1 MAFNLANARPAEEV
15 ESTPRFNLANAKPA
29 GTPAEIHGVSTK
41 PHEPSLPERA
51 LRYMGE
57 WGQGMRDAFSAPG
70 DTPAIPGTEFATT
83 APLGIA
89 DAALSAASS
98 VPATLLGLKETADAR
113 MAGDSTTQYRDRVAA
128 NSRAPKTNTGAAIL
142 GAAGAVAKPVVDV
155 LEGAGGLL
163 GRGAGALG
171 ASEQTQRDIAQ
182 IVPDVASTALDAWG
196 VGAAAKGAK
205 FGVRTAA
212 DAAIPS
218 RAAPAPNNPRPYG
231 ANVEQARRLDYRVM
245 PSQVDAEA
253 QKIAPLGETN
263 VSPPG
268 TLRQTFAGPTL
279 KDRFTID
286 NQKRTDQY
294 AAKELGISEIT
305 EQGLEL
311 AKYKHNAVYN
321 ELTRVVPVIRRDAG
335 LEQAADLLGGARRD
349 NPLLKQTPEV
359 ERIRERLLSADVM
372 TTQQVLDAIRELRK
386 DARTSFQKVGDV
398 EAEQSAIAYRQ
409 AADALEDTIER
420 QAPPGMVERLRDART
435 ALAKIHNVQDAF
447 DGVHVDAQLLAKLGD
462 KFPLSGYL
470 AEIAQIARAFP
481 DTMRSATGL
490 TIKEPSNQSLL
501 MSLNLAGRRALGREQ
516 IPTLMGDQFQSR
528 YGAAD
533 PNYTPEGFGP
543 RQWDSDPSVGP
554 PVPPPT
560 PTAGPPS
567 LSGDMLDIAPEPT
580 GDIPYTPV
588 NPPPNP
594 PAGMGLVEDAPPPF
608 PAPNRPSGATALPG
622 PLDENLGGLGI
633 PAGGALPFAE
643 TPGAPPAVS
652 VTPQSMRVA
661 NTISDEMELVPDPVA
676 NPDVLPPTPDM
687 NPGGLELQ
695 QPVAPGSDVIDLDPN
710 TIDPDSIASLLE
722 LAQQNGGL
730 DFPAGDLQLGGRGR
744 TLNPDRRNLPRAGGR
759 GTTADEL
766 SLADEMDVT
775 PQEPLAL
782 PAPDLRATESGM
794 VGTPDQFD
802 EMGLGTPGARAAAGR
817 EPIEGELLPPDAPG
831 PQGERPIS
839 DELGLEDAPPRE
851 VAPDI
856 AGGAPEYTPPP
867 NALVIKN
874 EGRSIVLEPVG
885 DRLVIRHTA
894 VDADKQGK
902 GFGQQN
908 IVDAVYAAI
917 KRRKLLDSDVSFTR
931 SAWRA
936 WKVALAKG
944 LVDADDIPYDAI
956 DAAMEAGGGVA
967 RNPTGESWIKDIRLG
982 PAG

>member
-15 ESTPRFNLANAKPA
+15 ASTPRFNLANAKPA
-29 GTPAEIHGVSTK
+29 GTPAEIHGISTK
-41 PHEPSLPERA
+41 PHEPGLGERA

-57 WGQGMRDAFSAPG
+57 WGNAMREPLERPAGGPTGIPLVDGAAGVADFATSMAADAVG
-70 DTPAIPGTEFATT
+70 AIPRIASNVFAGAHGAPYDATRFTRQPTT
-83 APLGIA
+83 PVGQ
-89 DAALSAASS
+89 ALQES
-98 VPATLLGLKETADAR
+98 VGGVFKPV
-113 MAGDSTTQYRDRVAA
+113 GDV
-128 NSRAPKTNTGAAIL
+128 L
-142 GAAGAVAKPVVDV
+142 GAAGIDPNATAAAMDI
-155 LEGAGGLL
+155 GG
-163 GRGAGALG
+163 
-171 ASEQTQRDIAQ
+171 
-182 IVPDVASTALDAWG
+182 TALDLVGLG
-196 VGAAAKGAK
+196 VAGKGVKLGAREAATRAAGDAITPEA
-205 FGVRTAA
+205 TAA
-212 DAAIPS
+212 RVAATPGDIT
-218 RAAPAPNNPRPYG
+218 PNGVPLRPYG

-253 QKIAPLGETN
+253 QKLAPLGKTN
-263 VSPPG
+263 VSPDG

-447 DGVHVDAQLLAKLGD
+447 DGIHVDAQLLAKLGD

-470 AEIAQIARAFP
+470 AEIAQVATAFP

-533 PNYTPEGFGP
+533 PGYTPEGFGP

-567 LSGDMLDIAPEPT
+567 LSGDMLGIAPEPT

-594 PAGMGLVEDAPPPF
+594 DAGLGLVEDAPPPF
-608 PAPNRPSGATALPG
+608 PAPNQPSGATALPG
-622 PLDENLGGLGI
+622 PLDEDLGGLGI
-633 PAGGALPFAE
+633 PAGGALPFSE
-643 TPGAPPAVS
+643 TPGAPPV
-652 VTPQSMRVA
+652 VRTPPQDMRVA
-661 NTISDEMELVPDPVA
+661 GTLSEGLDLVPDPVA
-676 NPDVLPPTPDM
+676 NPDTLPPTPDM

-695 QPVAPGSDVIDLDPN
+695 QPVAPGADVIDLDPN
-710 TIDPDSIASLLE
+710 AIDPDSIAALFE
-722 LAQQNGGL
+722 LVQQNGGL

-744 TLNPDRRNLPRAGGR
+744 TLNPDRRNMPRAGGR
-759 GTTADEL
+759 GTTADDL
-766 SLADEMDVT
+766 SLAEGLDVT

-782 PAPDLRATESGM
+782 PAPDLRATEGGM

-851 VAPDI
+851 AASDI

-936 WKVALAKG
+936 WKAALAKG